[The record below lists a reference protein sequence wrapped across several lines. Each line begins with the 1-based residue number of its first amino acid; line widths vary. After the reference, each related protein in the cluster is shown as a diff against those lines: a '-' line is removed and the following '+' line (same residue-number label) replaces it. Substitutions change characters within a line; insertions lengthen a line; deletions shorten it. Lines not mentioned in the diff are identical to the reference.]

1 MTFGDIIKHTL
12 KFEGGFVDN
21 PNDRGGRTNFG
32 ITQKTLDSLKDP
44 SLPKDVKDLTEAQA
58 TAIYHKFYWEP
69 LKADQLPFEIRSLLF
84 DQAVNSGVSGA
95 VKRLQKILN
104 LTPDGSI
111 GPNTIAATWK
121 TMPPAKLRDEY
132 FKATLDHYA
141 RIVSSDSSQAQFLRG
156 WLRRAA
162 NIFLNA

>member
-1 MTFGDIIKHTL
+1 MTFSEIIKHTL
-12 KFEGGFVDN
+12 RHEGGFVDN
-21 PNDRGGRTNFG
+21 PHDRGGRTNFG
-32 ITQKTLDSLKDP
+32 ITQKTLDSVNDP

-58 TAIYHKFYWEP
+58 SAIYHKFYWEP
-69 LKADQLPFEIRSLLF
+69 LKADQLPFEIRAMLF

-104 LTPDGSI
+104 LTPDGVI
-111 GPNTIAATWK
+111 GQQTIAAAWRS
-121 TMPPAKLRDEY
+121 MQPAKLRDEY

-141 RIVSSDSSQAQFLRG
+141 RIVSNDSTQAQFLRG

-162 NIFLNA
+162 SVFLDA